1 MEEKGFEDIVDE
13 EVVKFAQ
20 RFWKKPWKMS
30 WKMSWKLFVVGLF
43 LLYVVWVIIDI
54 LICDCYYDRARWS
67 NGKDVPKIIESY
79 CQWSNP
85 FY

>member
-1 MEEKGFEDIVDE
+1 MAEKGFEDIIYE
-13 EVVKFAQ
+13 EVVKFVQ
-20 RFWKKPWKMS
+20 RFWKKPWKKYLKKS
-30 WKMSWKLFVVGLF
+30 LKIFVGLF
-43 LLYVVWVIIDI
+43 LLYVVWINFDI
-54 LICDCYYDRARWS
+54 LICDCYYDIERLL